1 LAVSKSFA
9 KPYARAL
16 FELST
21 DKIKRGLWLHRLQV
35 LDKVFQDQDKSVI
48 QAVSR
53 MHPGDAITWLKSILK
68 DGIDDEAYTLLAI
81 LLENKRLSSITD
93 IRIHFADLMVE
104 FHGFGVLH
112 VTTAVALDDDE
123 RAKAL
128 TLFEGLYKQKLI
140 PHYHVDPIIRGGVV
154 GRVDDLVYDGSL
166 KGSLEKLRE
175 NLIR

>member
-1 LAVSKSFA
+1 MAVSKSFA

-16 FELST
+16 FELAS
-21 DKIKRGLWLHRLQV
+21 DKVERGLWLHRLQV
-35 LDKVFQDQDKSVI
+35 LDKVFQDESVRR
-48 QAVSR
+48 AVER
-53 MHPGDAITWLKSILK
+53 MQPSTALPWLRETLK
-68 DGIDDEAYTLLAI
+68 DGIDDAAYALLAI
-81 LLENKRLSSITD
+81 LLENRRLSSISD

-112 VTTAVALDDDE
+112 VTSAVALDDDE

-128 TLFEGLYKQKLI
+128 TAFEGLFRQKLI
-140 PHYHVDPIIRGGVV
+140 PHYRVDPLIRGGLMGQVN
-154 GRVDDLVYDGSL
+154 DLVYDGSL